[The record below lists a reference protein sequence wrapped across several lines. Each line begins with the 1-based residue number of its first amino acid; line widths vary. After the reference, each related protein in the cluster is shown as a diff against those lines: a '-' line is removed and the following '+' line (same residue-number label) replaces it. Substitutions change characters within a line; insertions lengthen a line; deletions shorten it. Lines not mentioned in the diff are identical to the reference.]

1 MDKPFMEEF
10 WKYLSEKGTDLGLR
24 LILGLLVLI
33 VGIKVS
39 KFIVKRIGKGKAFL
53 KLDRGVQSFIRSFI
67 RIALYIAV
75 ISSVAMIWGIPS
87 TTFVTLLTSA
97 GVAIGLA
104 LQGAL
109 SNFAGGLLILL
120 FHPFRVGDF
129 IEGSGVSG
137 TVTDITVIYTK
148 LLTPDNK
155 VVTIPNGTLTNA
167 NITDY
172 SVMPTRRIDLTVSA
186 SYDSD
191 IDKVRSV
198 LTQVAA
204 DHELILKDPAP
215 FIAVTKHNTS
225 SVDYLFRVW
234 CKKDDFWTVNFDS
247 WERIKK
253 AFDENGIEIPYQKID
268 VNLKNQA

>member
-1 MDKPFMEEF
+1 MEEF

-109 SNFAGGLLILL
+109 SNFAGVIL
-120 FHPFRVGDF
+120 V
-129 IEGSGVSG
+129 
-137 TVTDITVIYTK
+137 
-148 LLTPDNK
+148 
-155 VVTIPNGTLTNA
+155 
-167 NITDY
+167 
-172 SVMPTRRIDLTVSA
+172 
-186 SYDSD
+186 
-191 IDKVRSV
+191 
-198 LTQVAA
+198 
-204 DHELILKDPAP
+204 
-215 FIAVTKHNTS
+215 
-225 SVDYLFRVW
+225 
-234 CKKDDFWTVNFDS
+234 
-247 WERIKK
+247 
-253 AFDENGIEIPYQKID
+253 
-268 VNLKNQA
+268 